1 MPAKSKAKK
10 KDQINLLP
18 QEGLSASIRGRIL
31 LWLLSTFRYI
41 VIITELFVVAAFI
54 ARFWL
59 DAKNTNLSD
68 EIQQNKAVIESY
80 QDFEKD
86 FKGVQKRL
94 IIYNAYAQDRGKIM
108 DIINAVITTKPP
120 EITYSTI
127 TADETGMKISA
138 RSVSEM
144 GIQQFLVNLK
154 ANEKIDNVSL
164 GNISINEGE
173 YVYTFDVTLTY
184 KKM

>member
-10 KDQINLLP
+10 SDRINLLP
-18 QEGLSASIRGRIL
+18 QEGLSATIQGRVL

-41 VIITELFVVAAFI
+41 VIVTELFVVAAFI

-80 QDFEKD
+80 QDFENE
-86 FKGVQKRL
+86 FKSVQKRL
-94 IIYNAYAQDRGKIM
+94 KIYNTYTQNRGKIA
-108 DIINAVITTKPP
+108 DLISAVITSKPP

-127 TADETGMKISA
+127 TADETGMKIGAKSL
-138 RSVSEM
+138 SEI

-154 ANEKIDNVSL
+154 ANKKFASVSL
-164 GNISINEGE
+164 GNISTNEGE
-173 YVYTFDVTLTY
+173 YAYTFDVTLTY
-184 KKM
+184 

>member
-1 MPAKSKAKK
+1 VPAKSKTKK

-18 QEGLSASIRGRIL
+18 QEGLSATIRGRVL

-41 VIITELFVVAAFI
+41 VIVTELFVVAAFI

-59 DAKNTNLSD
+59 DAKNINLSD

-80 QDFEKD
+80 QDFEKE
-86 FKGVQKRL
+86 FKGIQKRL
-94 IIYNAYAQDRGKIM
+94 KIYNAYTQDRDKVM
-108 DIINAVITTKPP
+108 DAISAVITSKPP

-138 RSVSEM
+138 KSVSEI

-154 ANEKIDNVSL
+154 TNEKIENVSL
-164 GNISINEGE
+164 GNISTNEEE
-173 YVYTFDVTLTY
+173 YAYTFDVTLTY